1 MTLSRE
7 MQTFIRKF
15 RTGLLSGVLVAFS
28 LLVLVP
34 FIWMALMS
42 LRTTGDILSNP
53 YGLPTEPRWENYT
66 RLMLDPKILFYRN
79 FGNSIFVTTF
89 SLVLTT
95 ILAALGGYGFGR
107 KRYDF
112 KFRGVLFSVLLLAMM
127 LPPQVMYIPQF
138 KMIAEYG
145 LLNSPWSLVLLYAA
159 LGLPVSTYLM
169 ATYFSQLPAEME
181 DAARIDGCNDLLMF
195 MQVMLPMARPALSTV
210 ILINFMYNWNELLLA
225 LTMVTEPGMRTI
237 QVAMM
242 SIVGEHGA
250 DYGLA
255 AASLVTSMVPVLALY
270 LILSDRFI
278 EGMTAGALKG

>member
-1 MTLSRE
+1 MALSRE

-15 RTGLLSGVLVAFS
+15 RTGLLSGVLVIFS

-34 FIWMALMS
+34 FIWMTLMS

-66 RLMLDPKILFYRN
+66 RLMLDPQILFYRN
-79 FGNSIFVTTF
+79 FGNSIFVTTL

-145 LLNSPWSLVLLYAA
+145 LLNSPWSLILLYAA

-195 MQVMLPMARPALSTV
+195 LQVMLPMARPALSTV

-255 AASLVTSMVPVLALY
+255 AASLVTSMVPVLILY